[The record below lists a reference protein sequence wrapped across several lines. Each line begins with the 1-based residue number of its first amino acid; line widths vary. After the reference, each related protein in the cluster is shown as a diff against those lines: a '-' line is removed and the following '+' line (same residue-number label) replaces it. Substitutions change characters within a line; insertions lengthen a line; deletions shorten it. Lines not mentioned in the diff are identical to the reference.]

1 MSVTKM
7 LSVMVAGPLDR
18 FDYIVSKYIYNKD
31 IHLENAVSVLGDK
44 QEKLKPF
51 DDVAS
56 YESVI
61 KRAEDIMESASFE
74 KNPDSPELLDMSL
87 EEMEGFLSEV
97 EESVSDIK
105 AEGSKIDEKIK
116 ENEKYIENLKP
127 LLSLN
132 TDLTGLSDFRF
143 ISYRF
148 GRLPKGGYKTLNT
161 YLSDMNVIFVKTKE
175 DEHSVWGFYFVPKA
189 DKKRADEIFTSLYFE
204 RLPFPK
210 NFKGTPKDMAEALK
224 NENEGLREEKAR
236 LSERVSEKIDS
247 YKEKILSVYETAKK
261 RRNSGDVRSL
271 AAHSDYYFYIVGWMS
286 KKDARALEEEMKPD
300 SDKALFYTEKPE
312 NLKGIVSPPTK
323 LKNNPVF
330 KPFEMFVKMY
340 GYPEYGEVDPTPIMA
355 ITYILFFGMM
365 FGDLGQSL
373 LLAVGGLILGY
384 LKKNDLAK
392 IIGIV
397 GFSGALFGV
406 LYGSVFGL
414 ENIIHGVLSPM
425 ENIKTLLIG
434 TVSMGAVIIVFAMIM
449 NIYNCFSEKNYGE
462 MIFSHN
468 GITGLVFYTSVLVFA
483 LNLLNI
489 ISVPAAPLIVLMLAS
504 LVLMYMSEPLSEL
517 VNGKKDWFPKDKI
530 FFVQS
535 IFELMEVILSY
546 FSNTISFLRIG
557 ALAIAHVGMM
567 KVVEALAGT
576 GGARTVIVYIIG
588 NILVMALEGMIVCIQ
603 VLRLEYYEMFSRYYK
618 GGGKP
623 FVSLKDKNQ

>member
-7 LSVMVAGPLDR
+7 LSVMVAGPLER

-61 KRAEDIMESASFE
+61 KRASDIMESASL
-74 KNPDSPELLDMSL
+74 KSDSDSPELLDMSL
-87 EEMEGFLSEV
+87 EEMESFLSEV
-97 EESVSDIK
+97 EASVSDINS
-105 AEGSKIDEKIK
+105 EGSKIDEKIS
-116 ENEKYIENLKP
+116 ENENYIENLTP
-127 LLSLN
+127 LSALD
-132 TDLTGLSDFRF
+132 TDLTGLSDFEF
-143 ISYRF
+143 IAYRF

-161 YLSDMNVIFVKTKE
+161 YLSDINVIFVKIKE

-189 DKKRADEIFTSLYFE
+189 EKKRADEIFTSLYFE

-210 NFKGTPKDMAEALK
+210 NIKGTPKEMCELYK
-224 NENEGLREEKAR
+224 KENESLREEKVR
-236 LSERVSEKIDS
+236 LSQSVADKIES
-247 YKEKILSVYETAKK
+247 YKGKILSVYETAKK

-286 KKDARALEEEMKPD
+286 KKDAKALEEEIKAD
-300 SDKALFYTEKPE
+300 SDKVLFHTEKPE
-312 NLKGIVSPPTK
+312 NLAGIVSPPTK

-340 GYPEYGEVDPTPIMA
+340 GYPEYGELDPTPIMA

-365 FGDLGQSL
+365 FGDVGQSL
-373 LLAVGGLILGY
+373 VLAIGGLILGY

-392 IIGIV
+392 ILGIV
-397 GFSGALFGV
+397 GFSGAAFGV

-425 ENIKTLLIG
+425 ENITTLLIG

-449 NIYNCFSEKNYGE
+449 NIYNCWAEKNFGE

-468 GITGLVFYTSVLVFA
+468 GIAGLIFYSSVLLFA
-483 LNLLNI
+483 LNMLSILF
-489 ISVPAAPLIVLMLAS
+489 VPTVLLIVLMVVS
-504 LVLMYMSEPLSEL
+504 LVLMYMAEPLSDL

-576 GGARTVIVYIIG
+576 GGVKTVIVYIIG

-623 FVSLKDKNQ
+623 FVSLKEKN